1 MKRCAA
7 GESLF
12 RRRCVAVIVSERLPT
27 NTECEMPSES
37 ETAEPEIKSGE
48 ETERKP
54 DSAVLSML
62 DKMAAETPPARRYEV
77 IVNEAACALG
87 GTASLWRFDK
97 EGPVLLAVSE
107 GTGAR
112 PEEGTLAS
120 MKDLAGRMRER
131 SGPEEAEHGA
141 KKAEGGLPG
150 LACIPVYKSGEKW
163 GALAMSPGETGAGTV
178 ELLQVIAK
186 VAGLDAERCA
196 LHDEVAHLRGRL
208 AASESGRDPMA
219 RYARLGHLARR
230 AYEEISQV
238 IESVEK
244 SLRKSTRVPVKSEL
258 EEALSE
264 LGGAKSML
272 HEQIELARLEMP
284 VLAMSDLTDIV
295 RGAVDGIEGET
306 AGKRMRLLKRLEPMT
321 PPLLLDSDKVRM
333 AVDKILAAAV
343 MRSEPEGWLKVETES
358 DDEEA
363 RVRVTWEEK
372 GAPGAMTQDMFVPF
386 GSLGKGGAGL
396 AVATQIIR
404 EHGGGICCR
413 RFASGAIAMVIGI
426 PIGGNQ
432 DRRRRRSRRSGLD
445 RRQTR
450 GGDE

>member
-1 MKRCAA
+1 
-7 GESLF
+7 
-12 RRRCVAVIVSERLPT
+12 
-27 NTECEMPSES
+27 MPSES
-37 ETAEPEIKSGE
+37 ETAGPGIRGGE
-48 ETERKP
+48 KTERNP
-54 DSAVLSML
+54 EAAVLSLL
-62 DKMAAETPPARRYEV
+62 DKMAAETPAARRCEA
-77 IVNEAACALG
+77 IVDAAAGALG

-97 EGPVLLAVSE
+97 EEPVLLAVSE

-120 MKDLAGRMRER
+120 MKDMAGRMREL
-131 SGPEEAEHGA
+131 SGPEEAEHGT
-141 KKAEGGLPG
+141 KNAEEGLQG
-150 LACIPVYKSGEKW
+150 FACVPVYKSGEKW
-163 GALAMSPGETGAGTV
+163 GALAMSPGEKGAGRV

-196 LHDEVAHLRGRL
+196 LHDEVGRLRGRV

-219 RYARLGHLARR
+219 RYARLGQLAGR

-244 SLRKSTRVPVKSEL
+244 SLRKSTRVPIKSEL

-264 LGGAKSML
+264 VGRAKSML

-284 VLAMSDLTDIV
+284 VLAMSDLTDVV
-295 RGAVDGIEGET
+295 RGAVDEIENET
-306 AGKRMRLLKRLEPMT
+306 ACKRMRLLKRLEPMT
-321 PPLLLDSDKVRM
+321 PPLLLDSDKVRT

-343 MRSEPEGWLKVETES
+343 TRSEPEGWLKVETES
-358 DDEEA
+358 DDGEA

-372 GAPGAMTQDMFVPF
+372 GGPGAITQDMFVPF

-413 RFASGAIAMVIGI
+413 RFASGAITMVISI
-426 PIGGNQ
+426 PISGNQ